1 MHKCQAEQLCVTTG
15 LRKSYYDIINFYNK
29 ELSIMDCSNKKGKQ
43 LPCRVQMQI
52 PPCMDTNCSSRAGA
66 EPPRSLSQGTAIYM
80 RRDSAMPQT
89 ANYMGSSGMQQPQTA
104 NYMGSSGMMQPQGC
118 CGAMMP
124 SDSWDEMRGPQISGG
139 FQIGQMPIGM
149 AYVPWQ
155 QWCQTYPMEQG
166 FRQGT
171 IFPELDLTFMMGRCR
186 G

>member
-1 MHKCQAEQLCVTTG
+1 
-15 LRKSYYDIINFYNK
+15 
-29 ELSIMDCSNKKGKQ
+29 MDCSNKKGKQ
-43 LPCRVQMQI
+43 LPCRVQMQV

-66 EPPRSLSQGTAIYM
+66 EPPRPLSQGTAIYM

-89 ANYMGSSGMQQPQTA
+89 ANYMGSSGMLQPQTA
-104 NYMGSSGMMQPQGC
+104 NYMGSSGMLQPQTANHMGSSGMMQPQGC

-124 SDSWDEMRGPQISGG
+124 SGSWDEMRGLQISGS

-171 IFPELDLTFMMGRCR
+171 IFPELDLPFMMGRCR

>member
-43 LPCRVQMQI
+43 LPCRVQMQV

-89 ANYMGSSGMQQPQTA
+89 ANYMGSSGM
-104 NYMGSSGMMQPQGC
+104 MQPQGC

-124 SDSWDEMRGPQISGG
+124 SDSWDEMRGPQISGS